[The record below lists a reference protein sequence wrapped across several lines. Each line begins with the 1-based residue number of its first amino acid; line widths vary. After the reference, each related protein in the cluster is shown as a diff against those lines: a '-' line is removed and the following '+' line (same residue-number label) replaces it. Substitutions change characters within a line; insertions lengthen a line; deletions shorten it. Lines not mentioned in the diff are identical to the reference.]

1 MGDLHQFSSVDFDDK
16 MLTTLDGAYSY
27 VTLYRDRGCVGAD
40 ALRTVLAK
48 VTNLSTW

>member
-40 ALRTVLAK
+40 ALRKTPSSVIA
-48 VTNLSTW
+48 